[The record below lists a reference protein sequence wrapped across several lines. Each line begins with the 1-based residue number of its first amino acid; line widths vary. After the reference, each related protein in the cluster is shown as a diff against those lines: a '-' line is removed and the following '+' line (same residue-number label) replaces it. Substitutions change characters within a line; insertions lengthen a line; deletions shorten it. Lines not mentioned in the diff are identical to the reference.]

1 MNKTRVSKKADVDDD
16 TNIVKIIFVL
26 VNADGVISF
35 SDIVKQTNLP
45 SNLVSYHL
53 KNLKD
58 KHIVLET
65 NGGYRCQPFLNDEN
79 VSEDLDSL
87 MTLIIKTMAR
97 EMIIKEPTMR
107 ELSTAVI
114 ENLKLYVELF
124 DLES

>member
-1 MNKTRVSKKADVDDD
+1 MNKTRVGKKTEVDDD
-16 TNIVKIIFVL
+16 TNIVKIIFIL
-26 VNADGVISF
+26 VNADGVLSF
-35 SDIVKQTNLP
+35 SDVVKQTGLP

-53 KNLKD
+53 KNLKE

-65 NGGYRCQPFLNDEN
+65 NGGYRCQPFLNDEHI
-79 VSEDLDSL
+79 SEDLDNL
-87 MTLIIKTMAR
+87 MTLMIKTMAR

-107 ELSTAVI
+107 KLSTAVI

>member
-1 MNKTRVSKKADVDDD
+1 MNKTRVGKKIDVDDD

-26 VNADGVISF
+26 VNTDGVLSF
-35 SDIVKQTNLP
+35 SDIVKQTGLQ

-58 KHIVLET
+58 KHIVLEE
-65 NGGYRCQPFLNDEN
+65 NGKYRCQPFLNDDN

-87 MTLIIKTMAR
+87 MGLIIKIMSR
-97 EMIIKEPTMR
+97 EMVIEEPTMR
-107 ELSTAVI
+107 KLSTAVI